1 MAENPVIRVGHL
13 QITDHLILGVSAD
26 KIKKGEEVLETC
38 TLEPVLMHGWNQVA
52 DALSNESIE
61 GAFIL
66 APTAMDLFKSGVAIK
81 LILFTHRSGSIL
93 VKNKAAGINKMED
106 FKGKIVL
113 IPYQLS
119 VHTMLFHKL
128 LAEMGLKP
136 GTTKDPDA
144 DVFLEVMAPSM
155 MPDAIQYDED
165 GEIGG
170 FIVAEPIGSQVIA
183 GGYGEMVCLSKE
195 LWPEHPCCVFVV
207 RNDIIEKHP
216 AAIQEITNSL
226 VNAGIFIDEN
236 PEEAAIIGAG
246 FLNQDEDVI
255 RSVLSDPVDRITTSR
270 LYPSVNDL
278 NVMQNY
284 MLNDMKIM
292 TSTIDMDQFVETRF
306 AEAANAQ
313 K

>member
-1 MAENPVIRVGHL
+1 MADNPVIRIGHL
-13 QITDHLILGVSAD
+13 QITDHLILGVTAD
-26 KIKKGEEVLETC
+26 KINKGEETLSNC

-52 DALSNESIE
+52 DALTDESLE

-66 APTAMDLFKSGVAIK
+66 APTAMDLFKAGVGIK

-93 VKNKAAGINKMED
+93 VKNKAAGIKKMED

-136 GTTKDPDA
+136 GTTNDPEA

-155 MPDAIQYDED
+155 MPEAVQYDED

-170 FIVAEPIGSQVIA
+170 FIVAEPIGSQAIA
-183 GGYGEMVCLSKE
+183 GGYGEMVCLSKD

-207 RNDIIEKHP
+207 RNEIIEKHP
-216 AAIQEITNSL
+216 EAVQEITNSL
-226 VNAGIFIDEN
+226 VQSGFYVDNN
-236 PEEAAIIGAG
+236 PEEAAITGAN
-246 FLNQDEDVI
+246 FLNQDEAVI
-255 RSVLSDPVDRITTSR
+255 RSVLSDPVDRITTSQLFPR
-270 LYPSVNDL
+270 VSDLSVI
-278 NVMQNY
+278 QNY

-292 TSTIDMDQFVETRF
+292 TSTIDLNQFVETRF
-306 AEAANAQ
+306 AETANA

>member
-1 MAENPVIRVGHL
+1 MAEKPVIRIGHL
-13 QITDHLILGVSAD
+13 QITDHLILGVTAD
-26 KIKKGEEVLETC
+26 KIETGEETLSNC
-38 TLEPVLMHGWNQVA
+38 TLKPVLMHGWNQVA
-52 DALSNESIE
+52 DALSDESLE

-66 APTAMDLFKSGVAIK
+66 APTAMDLFKTGVGIK

-93 VKNKAAGINKMED
+93 VKNKAAGIKKMED

-155 MPDAIQYDED
+155 MPEAIQYDED

-170 FIVAEPIGSQVIA
+170 FIVAEPIGSQAIA
-183 GGYGEMVCLSKE
+183 GGYGEMVCLSKD
-195 LWPEHPCCVFVV
+195 LWPEHPCCVFVM
-207 RNDIIEKHP
+207 RNEIIEKHP
-216 AAIQEITNSL
+216 DAVQEITNSL
-226 VNAGIFIDEN
+226 VQSGLFVDSRT
-236 PEEAAIIGAG
+236 EEASVIGAK
-246 FLNQDEDVI
+246 FLNQDEEVI
-255 RSVLSDPVDRITTSR
+255 KSVLSDPIDRITTSR
-270 LYPSVNDL
+270 LFPRVSDL
-278 NVMQNY
+278 NVIQNY

-292 TSTIDMDQFVETRF
+292 TSTIDMNQFVETRF
-306 AEAANAQ
+306 AEAADA

>member
-1 MAENPVIRVGHL
+1 MSDKPVIRIGHL
-13 QITDHLILGVSAD
+13 QITDHLILGVTAD
-26 KIKKGEEVLETC
+26 KIASGETTLSHC
-38 TLEPVLMHGWNQVA
+38 TMEPTLMHGWNQVA
-52 DALSNESIE
+52 DALAGEEIE

-66 APTAMDLFKSGVAIK
+66 APTAMDLFKSGVGIR

-93 VKNKAAGINKMED
+93 VKNKAAGIKKMED

-119 VHTMLFHKL
+119 IHTMLFHKL
-128 LAEMGLKP
+128 LAEIGLRP
-136 GTTKDPDA
+136 GTTKDPGA

-170 FIVAEPIGSQVIA
+170 FIVAEPIGTQVIA
-183 GGYGEMVCLSKE
+183 GGYGEMVCLSKD
-195 LWPEHPCCVFVV
+195 LWPEHPCCVFVI
-207 RNDIIEKHP
+207 RHEIIEKYP
-216 AAIQEITNSL
+216 EAVQEITNNFVSSGL
-226 VNAGIFIDEN
+226 FIDEN
-236 PEEAAIIGAG
+236 PEEAAAIGAA

-270 LYPSVNDL
+270 LYPRVNDL

-292 TSTIDMDQFVETRF
+292 TSTIDMNQFVETRF
-306 AEAANAQ
+306 AEAANA

>member
-1 MAENPVIRVGHL
+1 MADNPVIRIGHL
-13 QITDHLILGVSAD
+13 QITDHLILGVTAD
-26 KIKKGEEVLETC
+26 KIERGEEALSNC
-38 TLEPVLMHGWNQVA
+38 NLEPVLMHGWNQVA
-52 DALSNESIE
+52 DALTAESLE

-66 APTAMDLFKSGVAIK
+66 APTAMDLFKAGVGIK

-93 VKNKAAGINKMED
+93 VKNKAAGIKRMED

-128 LAEMGLKP
+128 LAEVGLKP

-155 MPDAIQYDED
+155 MPEAIQYDED

-170 FIVAEPIGSQVIA
+170 FIVAEPIGSQAIA
-183 GGYGEMVCLSKE
+183 GGYGEIVCLSKD
-195 LWPEHPCCVFVV
+195 LWPEHPCCVFVM
-207 RNDIIEKHP
+207 RNEIIEKYP
-216 AAIQEITNSL
+216 DAVQEITNSL
-226 VNAGIFIDEN
+226 VQSGLSIDSN
-236 PEEAAIIGAG
+236 PEAAAKVGAQ

-255 RSVLSDPVDRITTSR
+255 KSVLSDPVDRITTSR
-270 LYPSVNDL
+270 LFPRINDL
-278 NVMQNY
+278 SVIQNY

-292 TSTIDMDQFVETRF
+292 TSTIDMNQFVETRF
-306 AEAANAQ
+306 AEAANA